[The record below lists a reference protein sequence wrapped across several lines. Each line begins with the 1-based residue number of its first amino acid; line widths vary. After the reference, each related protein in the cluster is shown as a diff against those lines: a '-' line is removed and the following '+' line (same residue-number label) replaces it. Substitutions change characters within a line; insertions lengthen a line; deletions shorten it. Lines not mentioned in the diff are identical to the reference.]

1 MQPALEN
8 HIPFTT
14 LMDWLLFGEKP
25 QSFVATHVA
34 ECAECTGRFR
44 VVRQITAFSEG
55 RYVPLQIP
63 DGSAVSRK
71 PHSV

>member
-1 MQPALEN
+1 MQTTFED
-8 HIPFTT
+8 HIAFAT

-25 QSFVATHVA
+25 PSCVATHVA

-55 RYVPLQIP
+55 TYVPYEVP
-63 DGSAVSRK
+63 EGSAVSRR
-71 PHSV
+71 PRSV

>member
-1 MQPALEN
+1 MNPALDN
-8 HIPFTT
+8 HIAFAT
-14 LMDWLLFGEKP
+14 LMDWLLFGQKP
-25 QSFVATHVA
+25 PSFVATHVA

-55 RYVPLQIP
+55 KYVPAQYA
-63 DGSAVSRK
+63 DGSAVCRR